1 LSAAILEEK
10 SSGNYNKIRSIL
22 HGLYTPLKSE
32 AMKIKQFFYSILFLM
47 PTFLLA
53 QKMVSVDNRWYFY
66 DLSPPKYYSVEFAAF
81 FKDSVEVNGHFY
93 YQLYRTVDSAYRHVE
108 PSKVFY
114 REEKGIVY
122 RLNNSNNSEDTI
134 YNFDLKLGQSIA
146 YDRPDVSPTYQT
158 IAIVYSVDTVKLL
171 DGSKRRKISVYNPRF
186 LSGGY
191 YIRSFIEGIGN
202 IELGT
207 FAPEQI
213 FDNVGVVFRCFYQ
226 KGQYIF
232 GNHEGRCRDI
242 YQNFPLSVSKIEE
255 LKNLKLIQHTGN
267 GTIAFH
273 LENVGNY
280 SCKVYNALGA
290 TLFAPVVRQG
300 FNQISV
306 TDLPKGVY
314 FVQVNDIENRRQKT
328 LKLVH

>member
-1 LSAAILEEK
+1 
-10 SSGNYNKIRSIL
+10 
-22 HGLYTPLKSE
+22 
-32 AMKIKQFFYSILFLM
+32 MKIKQFSCGILFLL
-47 PTFLLA
+47 PILLLA

-66 DLSPPKYYSVEFAAF
+66 DLSPPKYHSVEFAAF
-81 FKDSVEVNGHFY
+81 FKDSVQINGHFY
-93 YQLYRTVDSAYRHVE
+93 YQLYRTVDSAYHDVE
-108 PSKVFY
+108 SSKVFF

-122 RLNNSNNSEDTI
+122 RWNNSNNTEDTI
-134 YNFDLKLGQSIA
+134 YNFNLKVGQTMT
-146 YDRPDVSPTYQT
+146 YDRFDVSPTYQT
-158 IAIVYSVDTVKLL
+158 IAIVYSVDTVELL

-226 KGQYIF
+226 KGQYVF
-232 GNHEGRCRDI
+232 GNHDGRCRDI
-242 YQNFPLSVSKIEE
+242 YQNFPLTVSKIEE

-267 GTIAFH
+267 GTISFH

-290 TLFAPVVRQG
+290 TLFTPVVRQG
-300 FNQISV
+300 LNQISV
-306 TDLPKGVY
+306 RDLPKGIY
-314 FVQVNDIENRRQKT
+314 FVQVYDLENRRQKT
-328 LKLVH
+328 LKFVH